1 MTKFEPSEDI
11 FRASVLTW

>member
-11 FRASVLTW
+11 FRAGVLTW